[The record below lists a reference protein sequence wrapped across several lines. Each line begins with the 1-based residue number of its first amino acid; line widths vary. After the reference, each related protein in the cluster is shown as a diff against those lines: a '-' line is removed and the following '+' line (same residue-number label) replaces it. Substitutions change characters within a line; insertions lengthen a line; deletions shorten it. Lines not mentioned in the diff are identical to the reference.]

1 MSISLAL
8 SLSTLFI
15 SLLQSI
21 DGALLNITFLLT
33 LYASA
38 PAAAV
43 LFSVLSSNCTVSGV

>member
-33 LYASA
+33 YASA